1 MKRGR
6 FISIEGGEGAG
17 KSTSIA
23 FIEEFLANKG
33 IELVSTREPGG
44 TKLAEKIRAL
54 LLDHHDEQV
63 DPYAELLLMFAARRQ
78 HVTQVIEPAIA
89 AGKWVLSDRFTD
101 ASYAYQGYGR
111 KLSIDFIDQ
120 LAHWVHGETN
130 PDCTILLDLDI
141 EVGMQR
147 ARQRNALDR
156 IESEQMSFFEAV
168 RQGYISR
175 AKAEPERFRVI
186 DASQDI
192 AGVEQQLKAVLEA
205 LV

>member
-1 MKRGR
+1 MNRGR

-23 FIEEFLANKG
+23 FIQQYLADKG

-44 TKLAEKIRAL
+44 TALAEKIRAL
-54 LLDHHDEQV
+54 LLDHHDEDV

-111 KLSIDFIDQ
+111 QLPLAFIDE
-120 LAHWVHGETN
+120 LAQWVHGDAN

-141 EVGMQR
+141 EIGMQR
-147 ARQRNALDR
+147 ARQRNTLDR

-168 RQGYISR
+168 RQGYLSR
-175 AKAEPERFRVI
+175 AEAEPERFRVI

-192 AGVEQQLKAVLEA
+192 AGVEQQLEAVLEA